1 MPPLSD
7 TAILVAAGFLGGML
21 NALAGG
27 GSFITLPALLFLGV
41 APVAANATGTAAL
54 LPGYLAGAWRFRRDW
69 ARPGGMGVAALVGLS
84 CLGGCSGAL
93 LLTMTPNR
101 LFTILVPWLI
111 AFATV
116 VFAAGP
122 QLVRIG
128 TPFSGQAALTA
139 TVPARPLL
147 PALLLFAVCLYGGYF
162 NGGLGILLLAAFSA
176 MGMDNL
182 HAMNGLKNAVSA
194 LLACIAVVLY
204 ALGGVL
210 AYGHLLPLAL
220 AAMLGGY
227 AGAAL
232 AYRIPAPVLRLG
244 IVAAGAFLSL
254 AFFLA

>member
-1 MPPLSD
+1 MIPLSD

-21 NALAGG
+21 NAVAGG
-27 GSFITLPALLFLGV
+27 GSFVTLPALLFLGV
-41 APVAANATGTAAL
+41 APVDANATGTAAL
-54 LPGYLAGAWRFRRDW
+54 LPGYLAGAWRFRRDCSS
-69 ARPGGMGVAALVGLS
+69 PGGMGAIALVGLS
-84 CLGGCSGAL
+84 VLGGCSGAL

-111 AFATV
+111 AFATII
-116 VFAAGP
+116 FAAGP
-122 QLVRIG
+122 RLVRIG
-128 TPFSGQAALTA
+128 TPFPRQCGAAAKT
-139 TVPARPLL
+139 PARPLL
-147 PALLLFAVCLYGGYF
+147 PALLLLVVCIYGGYF
-162 NGGLGILLLAAFSA
+162 NGGLGILLLAAFSC

-220 AAMLGGY
+220 AATLGGY
-227 AGAAL
+227 TGAAL

-244 IVAAGAFLSL
+244 IVAVGTLLSL
-254 AFFLA
+254 AFWLS